1 MIKFCFKIL
10 TQDTHSVNPA
20 EKQWAARISKNLS
33 WDDEEDEEIAGSHA
47 ERMVQVR
54 RNFDS

>member
-1 MIKFCFKIL
+1 M

-33 WDDEEDEEIAGSHA
+33 WDDEEDEDLAGSHA